1 MPPTSMLTKTGTS
14 LLFPTRVVT
23 FQVQA
28 APLDAALRALV
39 LARSKTVPT
48 VSRGERVGW
57 QSGNDFFHWTEET
70 RALGKLAAD
79 AVMGAHETGLAE
91 ISLFGWANLF
101 TRGVYFNP
109 HIHADAAWSGVY
121 YVDAGESGGD
131 AGGELMLGDPRAGA
145 GMVIGQANRFDSASS
160 VQITP
165 RTGELLI
172 FPSWLLHWVT
182 PYQSDAPRISVSFNA
197 R

>member
-1 MPPTSMLTKTGTS
+1 MLTRTGTA

-23 FQVQA
+23 FAIQA
-28 APLDAALRALV
+28 APLDAAIRELV
-39 LARSKTVPT
+39 LARSRTVPS
-48 VSRGERVGW
+48 VPRGERLGW
-57 QSGNDFFHWTEET
+57 QSGNDFFHWTPET
-70 RALGKLAAD
+70 RALGKLVAD
-79 AVMGAHETGLAE
+79 AVMGAHETEIAE

-109 HIHADAAWSGVY
+109 HTHADSAWSGVY
-121 YVDAGESGGD
+121 YVDAGDSGPD
-131 AGGELMLGDPRAGA
+131 AGGVLMLGDPRAGA
-145 GMVIGQANRFDSASS
+145 GMVIGASNRFDSAST
-160 VQITP
+160 VEIAP

-172 FPSWLLHWVT
+172 FPSWLVHWVT

>member
-1 MPPTSMLTKTGTS
+1 MLTKLGTE

-23 FQVQA
+23 FALEVPA
-28 APLDAALRALV
+28 LDTALRAIV
-39 LARSKTVPT
+39 LERSRTVPT
-48 VSRGERVGW
+48 VPRGERVGW
-57 QSGNDFFHWTEET
+57 QSGNDFFAWTVET
-70 RALGKLAAD
+70 RALGKLVAD
-79 AVMGAHETGLAE
+79 AVMAAHDAALDE

-109 HIHADAAWSGVY
+109 HTHADAAWSGVY
-121 YVDAGESGGD
+121 YVDAGDSGDD
-131 AGGELMLGDPRAGA
+131 AGGLLMLGDPRAGA
-145 GMVIGQANRFDSASS
+145 GMVMGASNRFDSASA
-160 VQITP
+160 VARRP

-182 PYQSDAPRISVSFNA
+182 PYASDRPRISVSFNA